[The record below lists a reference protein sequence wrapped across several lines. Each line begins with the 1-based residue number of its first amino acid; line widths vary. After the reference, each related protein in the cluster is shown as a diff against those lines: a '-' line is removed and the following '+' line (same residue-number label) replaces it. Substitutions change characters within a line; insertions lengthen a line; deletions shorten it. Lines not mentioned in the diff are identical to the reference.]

1 MILDWVFAN
10 ANLVLLHHAWAG
22 TILVQLLS
30 TVLLALCVRV
40 LGIHRLVAVSNDNLL
55 LVLRALSMDLR
66 QATILLYLQLL
77 RIATVID
84 VLNGGTRL
92 ILAIG
97 ENKASGV
104 VVVVAVADRA
114 GVLAM
119 LHARAQ
125 LLLLLLLFGFLIVFA
140 RAGLGPCVDHFHFL
154 NATSHHSVVRVLVRE

>member
-30 TVLLALCVRV
+30 TVLLALRVRV
-40 LGIHRLVAVSNDNLL
+40 LGLHRLVAVTNDNLL

-104 VVVVAVADRA
+104 VVVAVADRA

-125 LLLLLLLFGFLIVFA
+125 LLLLLLLFGFLIVVA